1 MAIAVLILLEG
12 CKYQGKNLRL
22 EFANDPSK
30 VYVSTSLSLQISI
43 LGDIISHGV
52 ISGKCTCSVCS
63 ICDAY
68 NSGVV

>member
-43 LGDIISHGV
+43 LGDIISHGWKIYV
-52 ISGKCTCSVCS
+52 FCVL
-63 ICDAY
+63 
-68 NSGVV
+68 NL